1 MLTKLTKIKCKER
14 IFKVA
19 REKSQVTYKGHP
31 ICLKHDL
38 STESPQARR
47 KWQDIFKIL
56 KGKNLQPR
64 LLYLPR
70 ISFKIDGKSKSF
82 SGKQKLRE
90 LSTTK
95 PAFTTNVKGTYLIRK
110 YKRTKRSTKESPK
123 LRKWQKEHIYQ

>member
-95 PAFTTNVKGTYLIRK
+95 PALQQMLNKLIYSRNI
-110 YKRTKRSTKESPK
+110 REGKRSTKSTPPQTI
-123 LRKWQKEHIYQ
+123 RKWQ